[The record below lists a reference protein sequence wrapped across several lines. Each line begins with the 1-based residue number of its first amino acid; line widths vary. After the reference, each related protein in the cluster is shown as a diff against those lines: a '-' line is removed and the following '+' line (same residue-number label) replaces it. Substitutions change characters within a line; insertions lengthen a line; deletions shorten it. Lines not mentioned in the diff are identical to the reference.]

1 LLGDT
6 NGDGKV
12 DQTDFNNVSAG
23 MSAYSVENDMNGD
36 GRVNTTDL
44 LYVRRALNRIVN
56 PSLPLG

>member
-1 LLGDT
+1 
-6 NGDGKV
+6 
-12 DQTDFNNVSAG
+12 

-44 LYVRRALNRIVN
+44 LYVRRALNRSVN